1 MTPGPSVGADDQTG
15 SPGNALAIV
24 LERYG
29 GRFAGGNRDM
39 SDPAQHHRS
48 HPCGSGAEGVTHCR
62 MPGAE
67 WACPDRVDGAQV
79 AGGGLSTI
87 RSDCLVIGY
96 RARYM
101 NTAGIPQGV
110 QETETGGL
118 GNTPGR
124 HEFAT
129 YPINRADIAL
139 EHDDRQAA
147 TRQHRGQRG
156 PSYSTPDYGDF
167 RFIDQRRAP
176 SRLFMAQDTTDG
188 RDDSRNGDHDE

>member
-39 SDPAQHHRS
+39 SDLAQHRRS

-67 WACPDRVDGAQV
+67 WARPDRVDGAQV

-110 QETETGGL
+110 QETET
-118 GNTPGR
+118 R
-124 HEFAT
+124 FARLARRRKRDSVCL
-129 YPINRADIAL
+129 PLQPPAS
-139 EHDDRQAA
+139 
-147 TRQHRGQRG
+147 TR
-156 PSYSTPDYGDF
+156 
-167 RFIDQRRAP
+167 
-176 SRLFMAQDTTDG
+176 
-188 RDDSRNGDHDE
+188 